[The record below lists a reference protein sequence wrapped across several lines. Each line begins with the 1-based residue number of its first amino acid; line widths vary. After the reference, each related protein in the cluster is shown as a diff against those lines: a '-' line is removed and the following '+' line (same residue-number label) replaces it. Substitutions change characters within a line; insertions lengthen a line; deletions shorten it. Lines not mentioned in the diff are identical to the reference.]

1 MNELQNNSNFSGPA
15 TARLE
20 IPRLNFGQRL
30 KQARLEKELSLAETA
45 RRTKISQTAI
55 MDLESGDF
63 NVITLA
69 PHYCRCIIE
78 KLCIAYDCQHNEIQ
92 DAFDLDL
99 HDFNVANN
107 RENVVEFPFSVEE
120 ELNSPRPLRLSALLI
135 TVLVFFLL
143 LLVLCG
149 WIYHRY
155 QRSTTM
161 EAGIKYDLPSL
172 IELPSLPDTP
182 LPLPTN

>member
-69 PHYCRCIIE
+69 PHYCRAAFTDLLIAGE
-78 KLCIAYDCQHNEIQ
+78 KIVPFTNHYLLID
-92 DAFDLDL
+92 
-99 HDFNVANN
+99 HDF
-107 RENVVEFPFSVEE
+107 FYS
-120 ELNSPRPLRLSALLI
+120 
-135 TVLVFFLL
+135 
-143 LLVLCG
+143 
-149 WIYHRY
+149 H
-155 QRSTTM
+155 
-161 EAGIKYDLPSL
+161 
-172 IELPSLPDTP
+172 
-182 LPLPTN
+182 